1 MIRNPFSLQADFF
14 FWGIMLAVTNITFS
28 YGNHPVLK
36 NISFDLLK
44 GKYLAIMG
52 ESGSGKSTLLKAIF
66 GELYLNGG
74 SISWKN
80 KQLLGPDYNLIPG
93 ESFIKY
99 VSQDF
104 DLMPFTT
111 VSENIGEHLS
121 VFEQESHKSRTAE
134 LLNLIGLEAYAF
146 EKVKN
151 LSGGQKQR
159 VALARAIAQEPE
171 LLLLDEPFSN
181 IDQFKKNELRYRLFP
196 YLKEKGI
203 SVLTATHD
211 SNDVLS
217 FADEIVVLKD
227 GEIEDYQST
236 QHLFKNPK
244 NKYVASLFGV
254 VNQVPLKALKEY
266 AETNTSI
273 LIYPHEF
280 EISNKSGLE
289 VYVVNS
295 HFKGDYYLIEGVSE
309 FGQTIFFNN
318 PLTLKPNTKVFLNV
332 SLQLVNLRLQ
342 QS

>member
-1 MIRNPFSLQADFF
+1 
-14 FWGIMLAVTNITFS
+14 MLDVQ
-28 YGNHPVLK
+28 
-36 NISFDLLK
+36 NISFSYNKDVVLSKVSFSIEK
-44 GKYLAIMG
+44 GKHLSIMG

-66 GELYLNGG
+66 GQLHLNEG

-80 KQLLGPDYNLIPG
+80 KPLLGPNFNLIPG

-111 VSENIGEHLS
+111 VVENIGEHLS
-121 VFEQESHKSRTAE
+121 VFEQESHEERIAE
-134 LLNLIGLEAYAF
+134 LLKLIGLEAFAL

-217 FADEIVVLKD
+217 FADDILALKD
-227 GEIEDYQST
+227 GQIEDYQPT
-236 QHLFKNPK
+236 QQLFKSPK

-254 VNQVPLKALKEY
+254 VNEVPLQALKDY
-266 AETNTSI
+266 AEANTSI
-273 LIYPHEF
+273 LVYPHEF

-289 VYVVNS
+289 VYVANT
-295 HFKGDYYLIEGVSE
+295 HFKGDYYLIESVSA
-309 FGQTIFFNN
+309 FGQTVFFNN
-318 PLTLKPNTKVFLNV
+318 RLPIKANTKVFLNV
-332 SLQLVNLRLQ
+332 SLQLVNSRLRR
-342 QS
+342 S